1 MVNQLL
7 ETSYPFAF
15 SPRLCASIVFHLPYP
30 LPSSVSCNPF
40 ACHSCENTGG
50 GGVFFPFWDSFLD
63 VRTFRRS
70 DVQTTSSRI
79 SPTSETVSPY
89 LWIATMRRRL
99 IRIALIL
106 LLFPPILAAVA
117 GWLAGPAFLH
127 PIRRELTPDL
137 IREADASF
145 AVTGATRED
154 FAVTAPDGVLLR
166 GWKVRPKNPNG
177 NWILVFHGVADNRV
191 GVIGQSEFLL
201 RAGYSIL
208 MMDARAHGA
217 SGGPIATYGWLERND
232 TRAIIDALVRSEVGR
247 YEEEQ
252 IRLGKAKVLIEDEAK
267 PVDASYFHLHSLAT
281 PRPGTPAHIF
291 ALGESMGAGIVLQ
304 SAAVDPRIEA
314 VVAEAPFANLREA
327 AYDYAGLRK
336 YPWLGKTLF
345 APGTWT
351 LLYRDEKLAGFP
363 VAEVSPVKAVAARA
377 FPVLLICDE
386 KDEAL
391 PCRHSEMIYA
401 AARGPKQLW
410 VVPRAFHTA
419 AYGFAPEEFR
429 RRVLSFFATYATANS
444 AANSGATGNPAPAQ
458 NKISGANP
466 RSKSGSDDRVHK

>member
-1 MVNQLL
+1 
-7 ETSYPFAF
+7 
-15 SPRLCASIVFHLPYP
+15 
-30 LPSSVSCNPF
+30 
-40 ACHSCENTGG
+40 
-50 GGVFFPFWDSFLD
+50 
-63 VRTFRRS
+63 
-70 DVQTTSSRI
+70 
-79 SPTSETVSPY
+79 
-89 LWIATMRRRL
+89 MRRRL

-106 LLFPPILAAVA
+106 LLFPPLLAAVG

-154 FAVTAPDGVLLR
+154 FDVRAPDGALLR
-166 GWKVRPKNPNG
+166 GWKVRPKNPKG
-177 NWILVFHGVADNRV
+177 NWVLLFHGVADNRI

-201 RAGYSIL
+201 RAGYGVV

-232 TRAIIDALVRSEVGR
+232 TRAVIDELVRSEVGR
-247 YEEEQ
+247 YAQEQLRSGKWKLEPAEDSDLEEP
-252 IRLGKAKVLIEDEAK
+252 IH
-267 PVDASYFHLHSLAT
+267 PPASL
-281 PRPGTPAHIF
+281 PGAPLHIF

-304 SAAVDPRIEA
+304 SAAADPRIEA
-314 VVAEAPFANLREA
+314 VVSEAAFANLREA

-363 VAEVSPVKAVAARA
+363 VAEVSPVKAVASSA

-386 KDEAL
+386 MDVAL

-401 AARGPKQLW
+401 AARGRKELW
-410 VVPRAFHTA
+410 EVPRAFHTA
-419 AYGFAPEEFR
+419 ALGFQPEEFR
-429 RRVLSFFATYATANS
+429 RRVLTFFAAAEADQQS
-444 AANSGATGNPAPAQ
+444 AHN
-458 NKISGANP
+458 
-466 RSKSGSDDRVHK
+466 

>member
-1 MVNQLL
+1 M
-7 ETSYPFAF
+7 
-15 SPRLCASIVFHLPYP
+15 RC
-30 LPSSVSCNPF
+30 
-40 ACHSCENTGG
+40 
-50 GGVFFPFWDSFLD
+50 
-63 VRTFRRS
+63 
-70 DVQTTSSRI
+70 RI
-79 SPTSETVSPY
+79 
-89 LWIATMRRRL
+89 

-106 LLFPPILAAVA
+106 LLFPPLLAAVG

-145 AVTGATRED
+145 AVTGGTRAD
-154 FAVTAPDGVLLR
+154 FDVRAPDGTILK

-177 NWILVFHGVADNRV
+177 SWVLLFHGVADNRI
-191 GVIGQSEFLL
+191 GVVAQSEFLL
-201 RAGYSIL
+201 RAGYSVV

-232 TRAIIDALVRSEVGR
+232 TRAIIDALFYSELSPCLSIQWSG
-247 YEEEQ
+247 
-252 IRLGKAKVLIEDEAK
+252 LGS
-267 PVDASYFHLHSLAT
+267 PC
-281 PRPGTPAHIF
+281 PAPKHIF
-291 ALGESMGAGIVLQ
+291 ALGESMGAGIALQ
-304 SAAVDPRIEA
+304 SAAADPRIEA
-314 VVAEAPFANLREA
+314 VVAEASFANLREA

-363 VAEVSPVKAVAARA
+363 VAEVSPAKSVAARA

-386 KDEAL
+386 QDVAL

-401 AARGPKQLW
+401 AARGPKQVW

-419 AYGFAPEEFR
+419 AMGFQPEEFR
-429 RRVLSFFATYATANS
+429 RRVLAFFV
-444 AANSGATGNPAPAQ
+444 AAS
-458 NKISGANP
+458 ANP
-466 RSKSGSDDRVHK
+466 DSLPH

>member
-1 MVNQLL
+1 M
-7 ETSYPFAF
+7 S
-15 SPRLCASIVFHLPYP
+15 
-30 LPSSVSCNPF
+30 
-40 ACHSCENTGG
+40 
-50 GGVFFPFWDSFLD
+50 
-63 VRTFRRS
+63 
-70 DVQTTSSRI
+70 
-79 SPTSETVSPY
+79 
-89 LWIATMRRRL
+89 RRL
-99 IRIALIL
+99 IRIALII
-106 LLFPPILAAVA
+106 LLFPPILSAVA

-137 IREADASF
+137 IREADVSLAF
-145 AVTGATRED
+145 TGATRED
-154 FAVTAPDGVLLR
+154 FDVHAPDGALLR

-177 NWILVFHGVADNRV
+177 NWVLLFHGVADNRV

-201 RAGYSIL
+201 RAGYSVV

-232 TRAIIDALVRSEVGR
+232 TRAIIDALVRSEVDR
-247 YEEEQ
+247 YADEQ
-252 IRLGKAKVLIEDEAK
+252 IRSGKWKVLVEDEAK
-267 PVDASYFHLHSLAT
+267 PVDAVHFQV
-281 PRPGTPAHIF
+281 PQPGTPAHIF

-304 SAAVDPRIEA
+304 SAAADPRIEA
-314 VVAEAPFANLREA
+314 VVAEASFANLREA

-363 VAEVSPVKAVAARA
+363 VAEVSPVKAVASRA

-386 KDEAL
+386 MDVAL

-419 AYGFAPEEFR
+419 AYGFEPVEFR
-429 RRVLSFFATYATANS
+429 RRVLSFFAANS
-444 AANSGATGNPAPAQ
+444 RVAP
-458 NKISGANP
+458 
-466 RSKSGSDDRVHK
+466 